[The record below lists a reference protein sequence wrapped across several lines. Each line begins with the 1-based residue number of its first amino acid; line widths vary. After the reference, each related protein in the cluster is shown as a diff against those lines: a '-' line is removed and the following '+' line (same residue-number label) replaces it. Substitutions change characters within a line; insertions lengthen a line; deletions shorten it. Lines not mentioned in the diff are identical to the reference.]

1 VKGGRCERGQT
12 TVEFAFLLPAL
23 LLFLFAIFSV
33 GITFFHSESLQT
45 SARDGARA
53 ASIHTGDT
61 YDQIVQDA
69 KDAIAANAS
78 GLDASASGPMT
89 ISVHCFPTPRS
100 PNQLDDQCN
109 FGDVVTVNVT
119 YPWSIGAYDLAFTGT
134 LSTTTTLP
142 ME

>member
-1 VKGGRCERGQT
+1 VTRRRCERGQT
-12 TVEFAFLLPAL
+12 TVEFTFLLPAL

-45 SARDGARA
+45 AARDGARA

-61 YDQIVQDA
+61 YAEIVQDA
-69 KDAIAANAS
+69 KNSIATNAT
-78 GLDASASGPMT
+78 GLDASATGPMT
-89 ISVHCFPTPRS
+89 IDVHCFPTPRS

-109 FGDVVTVNVT
+109 FGDVVTVKLT
-119 YPWSIGAYDLAFTGT
+119 YPWSMGIYDLSFNGT